1 MSYFKEPIIG
11 MGKQP
16 KKVNKMKCALV
27 VGHSSRSQGA
37 ENESKKVTEFM
48 FNAELANNIQY
59 RLKAAG
65 IEIDIVFRDKYRD
78 LPSKINAKKPD
89 FIISLHC
96 NAFNQ
101 QASGT
106 EVLYYHKSKPGHMI
120 ARVLHEN
127 LVDALELNNRG
138 IKPKTSEDRGGYLLR
153 YTHAPCVIAEPF
165 FIDNNHDLD
174 QAKVNYEWL
183 VKAYADS
190 ILQIQDNLNEVIK
203 P

>member
-1 MSYFKEPIIG
+1 MSYFNDPIIG
-11 MGKQP
+11 MGKQI
-16 KKVNKMKCALV
+16 KEAGKIKCALV

-37 ENESKKVTEFM
+37 INVSTGKTEFI
-48 FNAELANNIQY
+48 FNSELADDIRC
-59 RLKAAG
+59 RLKSTN

-78 LPSKINAKKPD
+78 LPGKINAYKPD

-96 NAFNQ
+96 NAFNME
-101 QASGT
+101 ASGT
-106 EVLYYHKSKPGHMI
+106 EVLYYHKSKTGHMI

-138 IKPKTSEDRGGYLLR
+138 IKPKTSEDRGGFLLR

-174 QAKVNYEWL
+174 QAKIQYEWL

-190 ILQIQDNLNEVIK
+190 ILQIQDNLK
-203 P
+203 

>member
-1 MSYFKEPIIG
+1 
-11 MGKQP
+11 
-16 KKVNKMKCALV
+16 MKCALV
-27 VGHSSRSQGA
+27 VGHNYRSQGA
-37 ENESKKVTEFM
+37 RNLSTGTTEFM
-48 FNAELANNIQY
+48 FNSELANNIQY
-59 RLKAAG
+59 RLKSTNIG
-65 IEIDIVFRDKYRD
+65 INIVFRDKYRD
-78 LPSKINAKKPD
+78 LPGKINSHKPD

-127 LVDALELNNRG
+127 LVDALELNARG
-138 IKPKTSEDRGGYLLR
+138 LKPKSSEDRGGYLLR
-153 YTHAPCVIAEPF
+153 YTHAPCVISEPF

-174 QAKVNYEWL
+174 QAKIQYKWL

-190 ILQIQDNLNEVIK
+190 ILQIQDNLNEHN
-203 P
+203 